1 MLMGLPAITLCQVG
15 QLGFYLFPWAPMA
28 HLLLSCFFHS
38 FLPSSSFTIGFF
50 LLLGILSKMGINTIQ
65 SLKTKNKNFL
75 HSHCPTH
82 HFHYLTFNCLLGFTL
97 YCSLNFLFLIY
108 KIYKLVIFVVGF
120 TFFFFFSFSDL
131 SSNWFIVG
139 FFFFLFLI

>member
-1 MLMGLPAITLCQVG
+1 MLAHWDFISFHGLSWPIR
-15 QLGFYLFPWAPMA
+15 FYCVSFIL
-28 HLLLSCFFHS
+28 

-50 LLLGILSKMGINTIQ
+50 LLLGLLSKMGINTIQ

-97 YCSLNFLFLIY
+97 YCSLNFLFLIF
-108 KIYKLVIFVVGF
+108 KIYELVIFVVGF
-120 TFFFFFSFSDL
+120 TFYFYFFRS
-131 SSNWFIVG
+131 
-139 FFFFLFLI
+139 